1 MLRRKSALSAEEAM
15 HRNCDYAIKVEERAE
30 EKVGIWGNGAMKSE
44 PPTCPVPKIA
54 NIQNEIKRRPWPR
67 PTESSKYALK
77 AMPGVGQDNTA
88 HTQTFYVPP
97 LIILILV

>member
-1 MLRRKSALSAEEAM
+1 M

-54 NIQNEIKRRPWPR
+54 NI
-67 PTESSKYALK
+67 
-77 AMPGVGQDNTA
+77 
-88 HTQTFYVPP
+88 
-97 LIILILV
+97 